1 MKYEIGDT
9 VLVLHTGEEG
19 RVVDIVS
26 EQMVMIEVEGVR
38 FPVYNDQIDFPYF
51 RMFTAQKAAEKKK
64 TYVDQL
70 PVEKQ
75 PGKAGGAPGLYLSF
89 VPVYD
94 KDIFEDEVV
103 DRFRVYLL
111 NQTSEAYAFTYTC
124 QAGKLAGYTIE
135 NAASPHSD
143 FYLHDI
149 PFAEAA
155 DNPQFIFDFR
165 LQPAQK
171 SKVTHY
177 ESVLRLR
184 PKVLYRKMEE
194 MKAAG
199 GALFRFLLFDAY
211 PDLPVAGKIE
221 PPVPAAQTS
230 SAYRVEEAKRFIDRP
245 VDVIDLHIEKI
256 TDSWSHL
263 TAFEMLHLQ
272 LQTFERSFDLALAH
286 YQSTLT
292 VIHGVGTGR
301 LKEEIHRLLRDRKA
315 VKDFSDAYSPLYGY
329 GATVIHFV
337 Y

>member
-1 MKYEIGDT
+1 LKYEIGDT

-26 EQMVMIEVEGVR
+26 EQMVMIEVDGVR

-51 RMFTAQKAAEKKK
+51 RMFTAQKVVEKKK

-70 PVEKQ
+70 PAEKQ
-75 PGKAGGAPGLYLSF
+75 PEKTVGPPGVYLSF

-103 DRFRVYLL
+103 DRFRIYLL
-111 NQTSEAYAFTYTC
+111 NQTSESYAFTYTC
-124 QAGKLAGYTIE
+124 QAGKLAGYPIE

-155 DNPQFIFDFR
+155 DNPQFMLNFR
-165 LQPAQK
+165 LNPPDK
-171 SKVTHY
+171 RKVPHY

-184 PKVLYRKMEE
+184 PKALFRKMEE
-194 MKAAG
+194 MKATG

-211 PDLPVAGKIE
+211 PDLPLAEKMEPPLPVAGNV
-221 PPVPAAQTS
+221 PV
-230 SAYRVEEAKRFIDRP
+230 YRVEEATRFIDRP
-245 VDVIDLHIEKI
+245 VAVIDLHIEKL
-256 TDSWSHL
+256 TDSWSHF
-263 TAFEMLHLQ
+263 TGSEMLHLQ
-272 LQTFERSFDLALAH
+272 LQTFERCYDRALAH
-286 YQSTLT
+286 YQPNLT
-292 VIHGVGTGR
+292 VIHGVGSGR
-301 LKEEIHRLLRDRKA
+301 LKEEIHRLLRDRRA

-329 GATVIHFV
+329 GATVINFV